1 MRETAKGAPLLPN
14 KIFLCLRHSLAQPK
28 FHLDGHILLA
38 LFLPAFINANRRQK
52 MTSLSQ
58 IQIQN
63 LIENWS
69 KKEFT
74 IYLVP
79 VAKIIVKER
88 NETWLLAEADPENP
102 SVAYGL
108 CKPDDHFAFISEINL
123 NSDYEV
129 DHAFKA
135 NYMVDTYKAAEWC
148 YGELIYDEN
157 ILQTFV
163 HEKIEPTQYK
173 LF

>member
-1 MRETAKGAPLLPN
+1 
-14 KIFLCLRHSLAQPK
+14 
-28 FHLDGHILLA
+28 
-38 LFLPAFINANRRQK
+38 

-58 IQIQN
+58 TQIQK
-63 LIENWS
+63 LFENWS

-108 CKPDDHFAFISEINL
+108 CKPDDHFAFISQINL

-129 DHAFKA
+129 DHTFQAKFVTDV
-135 NYMVDTYKAAEWC
+135 YSQAEGR

-163 HEKIEPTQYK
+163 HEEIEPAQYK
-173 LF
+173 LL